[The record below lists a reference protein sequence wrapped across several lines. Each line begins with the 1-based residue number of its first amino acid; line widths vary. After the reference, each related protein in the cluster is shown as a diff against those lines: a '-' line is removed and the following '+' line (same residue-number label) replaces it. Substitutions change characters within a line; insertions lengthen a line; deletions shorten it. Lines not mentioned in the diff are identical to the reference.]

1 MPLIVLDDAREIS
14 LVVEKWK
21 VAQFVYVENCVSPNF
36 NFWFFTEPYSLCWK
50 LCLQET
56 RYDIARE
63 NASTGWKKEK

>member
-36 NFWFFTEPYSLCWK
+36 NF
-50 LCLQET
+50 
-56 RYDIARE
+56 
-63 NASTGWKKEK
+63 

>member
-21 VAQFVYVENCVSPNF
+21 VARLVYVENCVSPNF
-36 NFWFFTEPYSLCWK
+36 DFWFFTEPYSLGWK

-63 NASTGWKKEK
+63 YASTGWKKEK